1 MRTKRTGRT
10 RVPPALRHV
19 IRLLAFYLVLHYLL
33 FPQLAGFRSSTSVL
47 ADLHPLLIVL
57 AVAAQAMSIASYSQ
71 ATRALLPAAERPSL
85 LTVMR
90 VQLATLAANHVL
102 PGGSVASVPI
112 GFRMLQRTGVS
123 ASSASFVLT
132 VQTIGSA
139 VVLNLIL
146 WLALFVSIPIRG
158 ANKAYAVAAF
168 AGVILFVGFAGVL
181 SGLSHGSKAIE
192 RMVRTVGRLPFVNEE
207 RVSRFLHGVVERA
220 RQLTSDPKRMRVA
233 AGWAAAQWLSDAA
246 SLWLFLAAVGRFV
259 TPDALLVAFGMA
271 NVVAVLPI
279 TPGGVGLYE
288 AVLTSS
294 LVGFGVPRA
303 PAIIAVLGY
312 RLIAFWIPIPIG
324 AVAFLTAVSGAT
336 TRRAEVLEEVLTE
349 AKAQRR
355 H

>member
-1 MRTKRTGRT
+1 M
-10 RVPPALRHV
+10 PPALRHV
-19 IRLLAFYLVLHYLL
+19 VRLLAFYLVVHYLL
-33 FPQLAGFRSSTSVL
+33 LPQLAGFRSSMAVL
-47 ADLHPLLIVL
+47 SGLHPLLIVF
-57 AVAAQAMSIASYSQ
+57 AVAAQGMSIASYSQ
-71 ATRALLPAAERPSL
+71 ATRALLPTAERPSL
-85 LTVMR
+85 LTVIR

-102 PGGSVASVPI
+102 PGGSVASMPI
-112 GFRMLQRTGVS
+112 GFRLLQRTGVS

-146 WLALFVSIPIRG
+146 WLSLLVSIPIRG
-158 ANKAYAVAAF
+158 ANKAYAVAAL
-168 AGVILFVGFAGVL
+168 AGVMLFVGFAVVL
-181 SGLSHGSKAIE
+181 SGLSRGSKAIE
-192 RMVRTVGRLPFVNEE
+192 GIVKMAGRVPFVNEA
-207 RVSRFLHGVVERA
+207 RVSGFLHGVVDRG
-220 RQLTSDPKRMRVA
+220 RQLTSDPKRMRTA
-233 AGWAAAQWLSDAA
+233 AGWAAAQWLCDAT
-246 SLWLFLAAVGRFV
+246 SLWLFLASVGRFV

-271 NVVAVLPI
+271 NVVAVLPV

-324 AVAFLTAVSGAT
+324 AVAYLTSVPAGTAP
-336 TRRAEVLEEVLTE
+336 RAEVLDEVITE
-349 AKAQRR
+349 AKVSRR

>member
-1 MRTKRTGRT
+1 M
-10 RVPPALRHV
+10 PPALRHV
-19 IRLLAFYLVLHYLL
+19 IRLLAFYLVVHYLL
-33 FPQLAGFRSSTSVL
+33 LPQLAGFRASTAVL
-47 ADLHPLLIVL
+47 AHLHPLLVL
-57 AVAAQAMSIASYSQ
+57 FAVAAQGMSIASYSQ
-71 ATRALLPAAERPSL
+71 ATRALLPSTERPSL
-85 LTVMR
+85 RAVMR

-112 GFRMLQRTGVS
+112 GFRLLQRTGVS

-146 WLALFVSIPIRG
+146 WLALLISIPIRG
-158 ANKAYAVAAF
+158 ANKAYAVAAI
-168 AGVILFVGFAGVL
+168 AGVILFVVFAGVL
-181 SGLSHGSKAIE
+181 SGLSRGSKAIE
-192 RMVRTVGRLPFVNEE
+192 RIVKLVGRLPFVSEE
-207 RVSRFLHGVVERA
+207 RVSGFLHGVVERG
-220 RQLTSDPKRMRVA
+220 RQLTSDPKRMKAA

-271 NVVAVLPI
+271 NVVAVVPI

-324 AVAFLTAVSGAT
+324 AVAYLTSVPAGTAP
-336 TRRAEVLEEVLTE
+336 RAEVLEEVIAE